1 MGENI
6 KLQKETADYAAKFKQ
21 QLPAVL
27 TAHHAFRDVVYQDG
41 ALSFKTK
48 HLMALAA
55 AMRAGGINCSI
66 SHTKIAVEAGAT
78 VDEVMETIGVALML
92 GGTPV
97 MGISMRV
104 IQTLEEMGKL

>member
-1 MGENI
+1 MGTQIE
-6 KLQKETADYAAKFKQ
+6 LQKETGDYAGKLKKE
-21 QLPAVL
+21 LPSVI
-27 TAHHAFRDVVYQDG
+27 TAHHAFRDEVYKDG

-55 AMRAGGINCSI
+55 SMRAGAENCSI

-78 VDEVMETIGVALML
+78 KEEVMETISVALML

-97 MGISMRV
+97 FGLSLKV
-104 IQTLEEMGKL
+104 IKMMEEMGKM